1 VTRKPD
7 KIRNVEASVRQRLFN
22 LSKEQAR
29 DFQSVLKL
37 YFLERFLYRLS
48 ISRYRDSFLLKG
60 ALLFFARAE
69 PEARPFT
76 RPTKDIDLEALAME
90 PDLDGLRGIF
100 AVVAAI
106 AAPEDGV
113 RFDPESVT
121 VESIRED
128 DRYGGIRVHLDAYLG
143 QARDRIQIDVGF
155 GDAVTPG
162 PVALTYPTFLPAL
175 PAPDLAVYP
184 IQTVVAEKWEATIS
198 LGETNSRLK
207 DVIDLDELAGSES
220 FDGAIL
226 QQAIRRTFERRQTPL
241 DPKASA
247 LGAPY
252 RSDPDRQTLW
262 AAARKRYER
271 DSAPER
277 FENAMTRVIAFV
289 GPPYL
294 DAASGRSFVARWE
307 PARREWIR

>member
-1 VTRKPD
+1 MTPKPD
-7 KIRNVEASVRQRLFN
+7 EIRDLDASVRQRLFN
-22 LSKEQAR
+22 LSKEQGR

-48 ISRYRDSFLLKG
+48 ISHYRDSFLLKG

-76 RPTKDIDLEALAME
+76 RPTKDIDLEAVAIE
-90 PDLDGLRGIF
+90 PDLEGLREVF

-113 RFDPESVT
+113 RFRSESIV

-128 DRYGGIRVHLDAYLG
+128 DRYGGIRVHLDACLG
-143 QARDRIQIDVGF
+143 KARDRIQIDIGF

-175 PAPDLAVYP
+175 PAPDLSAYP

-207 DVIDLDELAGSES
+207 DVIDLDELAGTES

-226 QQAIRRTFERRQTPL
+226 QQAIRRTFERRETPL
-241 DPKASA
+241 DPKATA
-247 LGAPY
+247 LSVTY
-252 RSDPDRQTLW
+252 RADRERQALW
-262 AAARKRYER
+262 VAARTRYER
-271 DSAPER
+271 DRAPER

-294 DAASGRSFVARWE
+294 DAAAGRSFVGRWD